1 MSVDGVTDRQIQ
13 NMAGDKPGNH
23 EDYEHEVAGA
33 GVAEVF
39 EALGELEMGND
50 VSIWDARYWWQ
61 RGSRPTG
68 RNKSTTSIRTRIRL
82 PTRVW
87 PYL

>member
-1 MSVDGVTDRQIQ
+1 MGVDGVADRQIQ

-39 EALGELEMGND
+39 EALGKLEMGNN
-50 VSIWDARYWWQ
+50 VSILGCAYWW
-61 RGSRPTG
+61 
-68 RNKSTTSIRTRIRL
+68 
-82 PTRVW
+82 
-87 PYL
+87 